1 MPRQK
6 GQTKDSGFVLWAMA
20 DAIPARSLKKYLCDL
35 GPRFCP
41 ICFSKCAF
49 GERYL
54 ALRRTGEILPIK
66 RSDTNAGKQCAPSSG
81 F

>member
-1 MPRQK
+1 MPRRK
-6 GQTKDSGFVLWAMA
+6 GQTSWSTAQSWVSA
-20 DAIPARSLKKYLCDL
+20 DAVPEGQLKRYLCGL

-54 ALRRTGEILPIK
+54 ESMRKQNALIDARHAALKKEAT
-66 RSDTNAGKQCAPSSG
+66 
-81 F
+81 

>member
-1 MPRQK
+1 MPRRK
-6 GQTKDSGFVLWAMA
+6 GQTSQNGPALWAMA
-20 DAIPARSLKKYLCDL
+20 YAVPACSLKRYMCEL

-54 ALRRTGEILPIK
+54 ALRRAEK
-66 RSDTNAGKQCAPSSG
+66 EQRAACNAAALKTKAI
-81 F
+81 